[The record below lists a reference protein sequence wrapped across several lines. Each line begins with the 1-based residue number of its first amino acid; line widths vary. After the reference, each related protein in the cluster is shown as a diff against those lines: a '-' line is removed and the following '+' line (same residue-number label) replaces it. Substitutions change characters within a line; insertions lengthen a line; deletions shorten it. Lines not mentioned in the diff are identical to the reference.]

1 MAIKIA
7 ILNIYHSIH
16 EFTTTKKTVF
26 TLGTFDGV
34 HVGHTKIIERLLN
47 ASSED
52 EQSLVLTFF
61 PHPRMVLQKESDIKL
76 LNTIQ
81 ERTALLQK
89 AGLQNLIIHP
99 FDQAFSRLTAEEFV
113 KNILVDIFNIKKI
126 IIGHD
131 HRFGRNRTANIDD
144 LILYGKEYDF
154 EVEQISA
161 QEIDE
166 VSISS
171 TKIRKALTAGKIA
184 LANEYLGYNY
194 SFSGTVVHGKKLGRT
209 IGFPT
214 ANLKIEESY
223 KLIPANGV
231 YAVKCKVGNQDVNG
245 MLNIGTNPTVEGQGI
260 SIEVNLFEFD
270 SDIYGEKITVEMI
283 KRIRDEHKFASVDEL
298 KAQLSKDQNFA
309 LQIFGNE

>member
-1 MAIKIA
+1 M
-7 ILNIYHSIH
+7 ILNIYPSIYD
-16 EFTTTKKTVF
+16 FSTSNKTVF

-34 HVGHTKIIERLLN
+34 HVGHTKIIERLRN
-47 ASSED
+47 ASSEE

-76 LNTIQ
+76 LNTIE
-81 ERTALLQK
+81 ERSDLLEK

-99 FDQAFSRLTAEEFV
+99 FDQTFSRLTAEEFV

-144 LILYGKEYDF
+144 LIRFGKEYDF

-161 QEIDE
+161 QEIDA

-171 TKIRKALTAGKIA
+171 TKIRNALSEGKIE

-194 SFSGTVVHGKKLGRT
+194 CLSGLVVEGKKLGRT

-223 KLIPANGV
+223 KLIPAQGV
-231 YAVKCKVGNQDVNG
+231 YAVRCKIGTQMRNG
-245 MLNIGTNPTVEGQGI
+245 MLNIGTNPTVAGQGI
-260 SIEVNLFEFD
+260 SIEVHLFDFD
-270 SDIYGEKITVEMI
+270 ADLYGQKITVEFV
-283 KRIRDEHKFASVDEL
+283 KRIRDEQKFDSVADL
-298 KAQLSKDQNFA
+298 GVQLQKDKILSQQ
-309 LQIFGNE
+309 LLENE

>member
-1 MAIKIA
+1 
-7 ILNIYHSIH
+7 LNIYNSIH
-16 EFTTTKKTVF
+16 DFTTSKKTVF

-34 HVGHTKIIERLLN
+34 HIGHTKIIERLLN
-47 ASSED
+47 YSSTD

-76 LNTIQ
+76 LNTIE
-81 ERTALLQK
+81 ERIQLLEE

-144 LILYGKEYDF
+144 LIRFGKEYDF
-154 EVEQISA
+154 EVVQISA

-171 TKIRKALTAGKIA
+171 TKIRNALKEGKIN

-194 SFSGTVVHGKKLGRT
+194 FFSGTVIHGKKLGRT

-231 YAVKCKVGNQDVNG
+231 YAVKCKVGNQELTG
-245 MLNIGTNPTVEGQGI
+245 MLNIGTNPTVEGQHL
-260 SIEVNLFEFD
+260 SIEVHLFDFNAD
-270 SDIYGEKITVEMI
+270 LYDQKITVELT
-283 KRIRDEHKFASVDEL
+283 KRIRDEIKFKTVDDL
-298 KAQLSKDQNFA
+298 RAQLHKDK
-309 LQIFGNE
+309 IFTQHAFESE